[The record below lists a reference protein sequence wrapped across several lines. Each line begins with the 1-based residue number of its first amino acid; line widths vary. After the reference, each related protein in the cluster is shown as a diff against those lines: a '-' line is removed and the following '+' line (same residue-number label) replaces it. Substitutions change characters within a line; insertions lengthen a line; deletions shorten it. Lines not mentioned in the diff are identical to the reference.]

1 MANTPKTAKK
11 TVDQIQAENTAKFMA
26 GAAQAETAETAEVKN
41 PDGSTGTD
49 IAANAKKAEAAE
61 AKAKKDAEKAAKK
74 AEADAAKAAKVAAT
88 AEARVKAKAEREARL
103 EALKSEGK
111 NYVGSMLALADRVK
125 SGAYVKGLTGQLR
138 SNDELAITLD
148 GVGPDGVIQ
157 LAKHV
162 LAIEEN
168 PYTKLNI
175 GQQSMNFRNRMRGA
189 LKKGTLTFDQIKAA
203 IVELDIDA
211 TELIQKAA
219 VEKAARI
226 AARKAEAEA
235 KAAAKAAKP
244 VKAEA
249 EAEAA

>member
-1 MANTPKTAKK
+1 MAKADKAMKK
-11 TVDQIQAENTAKFMA
+11 STDQVQAENTAKFLA
-26 GAAQAETAETAEVKN
+26 ESKNATNKDGSVGTDLAAKAQAE
-41 PDGSTGTD
+41 
-49 IAANAKKAEAAE
+49 EAA
-61 AKAKKDAEKAAKK
+61 AVKAAKD
-74 AEADAAKAAKVAAT
+74 EAKAAKAAKAAADNAAKAT
-88 AEARVKAKAEREARL
+88 KAAERLAANAVKKAEREARL
-103 EALKSEGK
+103 EALKTEGR

-138 SNDELAITLD
+138 SNDELAVTLD
-148 GVGPDGVIQ
+148 GVGPNGVIQ

-189 LKKGTLTFDQIKAA
+189 IKKGTLTIDAVKAT
-203 IVELDIDA
+203 IVELDLDA
-211 TELIQKAA
+211 SETITKAA
-219 VEKAARI
+219 ADKAARV

-235 KAAAKAAKP
+235 KKAAKP

-249 EAEAA
+249 EQEEKAEATA